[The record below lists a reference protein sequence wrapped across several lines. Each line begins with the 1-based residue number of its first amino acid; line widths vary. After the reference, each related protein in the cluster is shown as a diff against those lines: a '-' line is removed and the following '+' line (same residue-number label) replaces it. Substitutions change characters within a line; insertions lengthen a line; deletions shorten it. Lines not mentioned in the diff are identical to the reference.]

1 MKKWTES
8 DIQGLK
14 AQEAKDV
21 AIEFLRELEA
31 MEAGLISPGEV
42 QLRELEYSL
51 QLRKAEAED
60 QRHRETH
67 EKQVKEL
74 ELQIE
79 KERTRWAEAESRANE
94 IRQSHAR
101 VIERVEEA
109 TESLST
115 QLERATREHN
125 LKLEQLETAHA
136 TKKESLSRQIQDL
149 EQQRDA
155 LREEISTL
163 TALQDDALEVGR
175 LREEIGRLKKETR
188 LEHSDVEDQVASAEF
203 AKAKRIR
210 EVQRQQELE
219 IAQLE
224 AQYQKDVL
232 QRNRQTADSIL
243 ESLEMTAVDKG
254 EWAKLQQE
262 LQARHLRS
270 EDEAKQIRDQTFSDF
285 RREFNITRSEPVDVT
300 DLFYRE
306 QAARGE
312 SEHLRSQ
319 IEKLDTEVRRMRQH
333 IEQEPQRIAS
343 AIEAAKTQVQNF
355 IEQAG
360 KR

>member
-1 MKKWTES
+1 MGKWTES
-8 DIQGLK
+8 DIQSLK

-60 QRHRETH
+60 QRQRAAH

-115 QLERATREHN
+115 RLERATREHN
-125 LKLEQLETAHA
+125 LKVEQLETAHA
-136 TKKESLSRQIQDL
+136 AKQESLSRQIQDM

-163 TALQDDALEVGR
+163 TALQGDALEVGR
-175 LREEIGRLKKETR
+175 LREEIERLKKEAR
-188 LEHSDVEDQVASAEF
+188 LEHAEVEDQVAAVEF

-224 AQYQKDVL
+224 ALHQKDVL

-243 ESLEMTAVDKG
+243 EALEMTAVSKS

-262 LQARHLRS
+262 IHAQRLRG
-270 EDEAKQIRDQTFSDF
+270 EDETKQIRDQAYSDF

-300 DLFYRE
+300 DLYYRE

-312 SEHLRSQ
+312 AEQLRNQ
-319 IEKLDTEVRRMRQH
+319 IEKLDAEMSRMRQH
-333 IEQEPQRIAS
+333 IEQEPKRIAT